1 MKWFFNLEIKKRA
14 LICGIPLY
22 ISIFFFIIDAPL
34 VGAIFLALLVPSLFL
49 LAYSEK
55 KDKEKTEFE
64 KSSTFTNSA
73 PKVSC
78 PIEAFQYDLLGTEG
92 KNGRSYRKTLARHIY
107 WKDGEFHFPYPT
119 IVTLQETQNSYDVL
133 VNDQKIGET
142 RQEDF
147 SFIKTNYDRI
157 YNLSIDVE
165 HDKDSKDSDYIPSLN
180 IKYYT
185 ADKYRTL
192 SDYTYSPR
200 GQRVSKMFNP
210 VFLNEYIVIDI
221 ETTGIDR
228 LYNDILEVAA
238 LHIKDGEIIDTFSE
252 LCFSDKISAESFSVN
267 HISKEMVQTCRKCPE
282 VLKDFS
288 TFIGDLPLIGH
299 NIDYDLSFICSIH
312 PITNQFDDT
321 CILADEFLMGKRG
334 GSIRIENRKLPT
346 VCKALGVQQ
355 DTTHR
360 ALGDCTSTYLCY
372 EKIKQY
378 IRSITNS

>member
-1 MKWFFNLEIKKRA
+1 MKWFFDLEIKKRA

-55 KDKEKTEFE
+55 KDKEKTE
-64 KSSTFTNSA
+64 SSTPPTSSTS
-73 PKVSC
+73 VSKASY
-78 PIEAFQYDLLGTEG
+78 PIESFQYDLLGTDG
-92 KNGRSYRKTLARHIY
+92 KNGRSYRKTIARRIY

-133 VNDQKIGET
+133 VNNQKIGEI
-142 RQEDF
+142 RPEDF
-147 SFIKTNYDRI
+147 SFIKNNYKRI
-157 YNLSIDVE
+157 YNLSIDVS
-165 HDKDSKDSDYIPSLN
+165 HDKDSQDSEYIPFLI

-200 GQRVSKMFNP
+200 GQRVSKIFSP

-221 ETTGIDR
+221 ETTGLDP

-238 LHIKDGEIIDTFSE
+238 LHVKDGEIIDTFSE

-267 HISKEMVQTCRKCPE
+267 HISKDMVQSCRKCPE

-312 PITNQFDDT
+312 PVTNQFDDT

-360 ALGDCTSTYLCY
+360 ALGDSTSTYLCY
-372 EKIKQY
+372 EKMKQY
-378 IRSITNS
+378 IESIINS

>member
-147 SFIKTNYDRI
+147 TFIKTNYDRI

-192 SDYTYSPR
+192 SDYIYSPR

-210 VFLNEYIVIDI
+210 VFLNEYMVIDI
-221 ETTGIDR
+221 ETTGLDP

-267 HISKEMVQTCRKCPE
+267 HISKEMVQSCRKCPE

-360 ALGDCTSTYLCY
+360 AFGDSTSTYLCY
-372 EKIKQY
+372 EKMKQY
-378 IRSITNS
+378 IESIINS

>member
-1 MKWFFNLEIKKRA
+1 M
-14 LICGIPLY
+14 ICGIPLY

-200 GQRVSKMFNP
+200 GQRVSKIFSP

-221 ETTGIDR
+221 ETTGLDP

-238 LHIKDGEIIDTFSE
+238 LHVKDGEIIDTFSE

-267 HISKEMVQTCRKCPE
+267 HISKDMVQSCRKCPE

-312 PITNQFDDT
+312 PVTNQFDDT
-321 CILADEFLMGKRG
+321 CILADEFLMGKRC

>member
-1 MKWFFNLEIKKRA
+1 MI
-14 LICGIPLY
+14 
-22 ISIFFFIIDAPL
+22 
-34 VGAIFLALLVPSLFL
+34 
-49 LAYSEK
+49 
-55 KDKEKTEFE
+55 
-64 KSSTFTNSA
+64 
-73 PKVSC
+73 
-78 PIEAFQYDLLGTEG
+78 
-92 KNGRSYRKTLARHIY
+92 
-107 WKDGEFHFPYPT
+107 
-119 IVTLQETQNSYDVL
+119 
-133 VNDQKIGET
+133 
-142 RQEDF
+142 
-147 SFIKTNYDRI
+147 
-157 YNLSIDVE
+157 
-165 HDKDSKDSDYIPSLN
+165 

-200 GQRVSKMFNP
+200 GQRVSKIFSP

-221 ETTGIDR
+221 ETTGLDP

-238 LHIKDGEIIDTFSE
+238 LHVKDGEIIDTFSE

-267 HISKEMVQTCRKCPE
+267 HISKDMVQSCRKCPE

-312 PITNQFDDT
+312 PVTNQFDDT

-360 ALGDCTSTYLCY
+360 ALGDSTSTYLCY
-372 EKIKQY
+372 EKMKQY
-378 IRSITNS
+378 IDTIQ